1 MASRSSL
8 LPYLRRTPSLWIG
21 AFLVLPG
28 LIFGLIGT
36 TLAISDARFAADGAT
51 AEGIVLSKDIKHAT
65 SSSGTSYSIRY
76 RFTLPDDR
84 TFEGSSDI
92 EVHDWERL
100 VERGPVTIQY
110 LVSDPSSNRL
120 PTTGYRDLG
129 SPAPGA
135 RGRSSSSSAATSSGA
150 GHGRSSRIGASFGSA
165 RLARATVTAVEP
177 TNFWINRRV
186 QWEISYSYRD
196 AGGQD
201 HEARSWMM
209 PETEARAFGRGG
221 HAAILYDP
229 ERPAQS
235 LWLHQEWQAH
245 PGSSA
250 VDAAGPRADARPP
263 GG

>member
-1 MASRSSL
+1 MASRSSM

-28 LIFGLIGT
+28 LIFGLIGSS
-36 TLAISDARFAADGAT
+36 LAISDARFAADGAT
-51 AEGIVLSKDIKHAT
+51 AQGIVLSKDIKHAT

-84 TFEGSSDI
+84 AFEGSSDI

-120 PTTGYRDLG
+120 PTTGYLVWEVLLLG
-129 SPAPGA
+129 LAAGVLIVGGYFIR
-135 RGRSSSSSAATSSGA
+135 RG
-150 GHGRSSRIGASFGSA
+150 SRTLLEDR
-165 RLARATVTAVEP
+165 RLLRVGTTARATVTAVEP

-250 VDAAGPRADARPP
+250 VDAAGPGSDARPP